1 MMKQKILIATS
12 VLACPCHLP
21 LWLALLGGSAV
32 GGMLAAHQTWVL
44 IGMTVT
50 FVVALGLALSR
61 PGHTPRSASVGNESG
76 PGA

>member
-21 LWLALLGGSAV
+21 LWLALLGGSTV
-32 GGMLAAHQTWVL
+32 GGMLAAHQAWVL
-44 IGMTVT
+44 IGMTAI

-61 PGHTPRSASVGNESG
+61 PGRSRVDA
-76 PGA
+76 